1 MPWMKVRVFR
11 ISIINNSWTS
21 SRRVKHKKMLGI
33 RDGGKKDKKQEN
45 SRLQIQQVQT
55 ADSRGLLRDCEIFVI
70 LRISYVSSSN
80 K

>member
-1 MPWMKVRVFR
+1 
-11 ISIINNSWTS
+11 
-21 SRRVKHKKMLGI
+21 MLGI
-33 RDGGKKDKKQEN
+33 QDGGKKDKKQEN